1 MCPPENP
8 QERKKKINV
17 KGEKNSISK
26 KKKRNI
32 YIYYR
37 KNKNTIANLVLPFNA
52 VVIWRQA
59 YASPLY
65 IYN

>member
-8 QERKKKINV
+8 QERKKNQCQGRKKIRFR
-17 KGEKNSISK
+17 K
-26 KKKRNI
+26 KEEEH
-32 YIYYR
+32 IYYR